1 MYPVSENFI
10 IQMGK
15 ANRYE
20 HLRGTIDNIP
30 FYDDNIIS
38 LNYTNR
44 NSDTSDISIGYC
56 YTGQISA
63 AFTGIN
69 ISRGSWRGRTINL
82 EYGLEFPDESI
93 EWIPIGVFTVVKA
106 EWTDT
111 AINITASDILSVLDE
126 PFVASQTNGS
136 IYDLIMLACQELQI
150 QFARTE
156 LEISN
161 LPNGDQIFGLY
172 QNNDIKT
179 FKDFFG
185 WISQLVGGYFT
196 ATRDGKLTLRSW
208 NESQTVDS
216 LGSRDR
222 VIGSVF
228 SDYSTRYSGISVV
241 DIESNTTRYIPNESG
256 VGTVINLGSNPFLQ
270 YGTKETQMIQLQNIA
285 DVTEDL
291 NWTPFQIS
299 VLNNPAYDLGDLITC
314 TGGVAGQEI
323 LSCCIMEIDWT
334 IKQTTSLQG
343 FGADPNLADARS
355 KIDKEI
361 SGIMS
366 RTSENEVIIHTFEN
380 SQAFTLGDDDPVEV
394 VKIRFATINPKI
406 INIWHE
412 IELDVTADPEG
423 DGVVTCQAYYYID
436 GTLVTYS
443 PITTWNNDGYHLLH
457 LMYFIRELVGGQ
469 AYEWKVVL
477 KMSGGSATIARGDIH
492 ASLYGQGLVAA
503 DSWDG
508 NLEASDVITAIFDGG
523 FVINIADIPVIGFE
537 DVSII
542 STPNDVITAIFAG
555 GMTVNFTETIQFFHE
570 VVWSYWVDDEGDY
583 MTDED
588 DNAIIFMGID

>member
-10 IQMGK
+10 VQMAK
-15 ANRYE
+15 ANRFE

-30 FYDDNIIS
+30 FGDNNIVS
-38 LNYTNR
+38 LEYTNR

-56 YTGQISA
+56 YTGQITAS
-63 AFTGIN
+63 FTGLN
-69 ISRGSWRGRTINL
+69 ITRGSWRGKTIIL
-82 EYGLEFPDESI
+82 EYGLEYPDESI
-93 EWIPIGVFTVVKA
+93 EWIPIGVFTIVKA
-106 EWTDT
+106 EWND
-111 AINITASDILSVLDE
+111 ISISITANDLISRLDSS
-126 PFVASQTNGS
+126 FSLSQTTGS
-136 IYDLIMLACQELQI
+136 IYDLIMLACQELRI
-150 QFARTE
+150 EFARTE

-161 LPNGDQIFGLY
+161 LPNGDQLFSLY
-172 QNNDIKT
+172 PNNDIKT
-179 FKDFFG
+179 FRDYFG

-208 NESQTVDS
+208 EESQTVETITHNE
-216 LGSRDR
+216 R

-228 SDYSTRYSGISVV
+228 SDYSTSYSGISVV
-241 DIESNTTRYIPNESG
+241 DIENNSTMYIPNESG

-270 YGTKETQMIQLQNIA
+270 YGTKETKLLQLQAIA
-285 DVTEDL
+285 DVTEVME
-291 NWTPFQIS
+291 WTPFQIS
-299 VLNNPAYDLGDLITC
+299 ILNNPMYDLGDIISC
-314 TGGVAGQEI
+314 SGGIAGGTV
-323 LSCCIMEIDWT
+323 SCCIMSIDWT
-334 IKQTTSLQG
+334 FKQITALQG
-343 FGADPNLADARS
+343 YGSDPALVDARS
-355 KIDKEI
+355 RVDKEI
-361 SGIMS
+361 SGLLS
-366 RTSENEVIIHTFEN
+366 RTSENEIIIHTFEN

-406 INIWHE
+406 VNIWHE
-412 IELDVTADPEG
+412 IELDVTADPDG

-508 NLEASDVITAIFDGG
+508 NLEAFDVITAVFDGG
-523 FVINIADIPVIGFE
+523 FVVNIADTPVIGFE

-542 STPNDVITAIFAG
+542 STPNDVITAIFG
-555 GMTVNFTETIQFFHE
+555 GGLSVALSETVQITQTMT
-570 VVWSYWVDDEGDY
+570 WGYW
-583 MTDED
+583 TDED
-588 DNAIIFMGID
+588 DNVITNENGDGIVFIGVE

>member
-542 STPNDVITAIFAG
+542 STPNDFVTAIFG
-555 GMTVNFTETIQFFHE
+555 GGLSVALSETIQITQTMI
-570 VVWSYWVDDEGDY
+570 WGYW
-583 MTDED
+583 TDED
-588 DNAIIFMGID
+588 DNVITDENGDGIVFIGVE

>member
-1 MYPVSENFI
+1 MYSVSENFI

-20 HLRGTIDNIP
+20 HLRGTIDDIP
-30 FYDDNIIS
+30 FDDDNIIN

-63 AFTGIN
+63 SLTGIN
-69 ISRGSWRGRTINL
+69 ISRGSWRGKTINL

-93 EWIPIGVFTVVKA
+93 EWIPIGVFTIVKA

-111 AINITASDILSVLDE
+111 AINITASDILSVLDK
-126 PFVASQTNGS
+126 PFILTQTTGS
-136 IYDLIMLACQELQI
+136 IYDLIILACQELRI

-172 QNNDIKT
+172 PNNDIKT
-179 FKDFFG
+179 FKDYFG

-196 ATRDGKLTLRSW
+196 ATRDGKLTLKSW

-228 SDYSTRYSGISVV
+228 SDYSTSYSGISIV
-241 DIESNTTRYIPNESG
+241 DIENNQTIYIPNESG

-270 YGTKETQMIQLQNIA
+270 YGTKETLMIQLQNIA
-285 DVTEDL
+285 DVTEDMS
-291 NWTPFQIS
+291 WTPFQIS

-343 FGADPNLADARS
+343 YGSDPNLADARS
-355 KIDKEI
+355 KVDKEI
-361 SGIMS
+361 SGIKS
-366 RTSENEVIIHTFEN
+366 RTSENEVIFYTFINAQDFE
-380 SQAFTLGDDDPVEV
+380 LGEDEAEKIVH
-394 VKIRFATINPKI
+394 IRFATINPKI
-406 INIWHE
+406 VNLWHE
-412 IELDVTADPEG
+412 INLDVTATSE
-423 DGVVTCQAYYYID
+423 DGIVTCQALYYLD
-436 GTLVTYS
+436 GDLITYS
-443 PITTWNNDGYHLLH
+443 PVTTWNNDGFHLMH
-457 LMYFIRELVGGQ
+457 LMYFINALEQNSVHEWEVFLLIQGGT
-469 AYEWKVVL
+469 
-477 KMSGGSATIARGDIH
+477 ATIDVGDIH
-492 ASLYGQGLVAA
+492 ASIYGQGLVAT
-503 DSWDG
+503 DEWDG
-508 NLEASDVITAIFDGG
+508 YIEAEDSISVSFNGNSIVSGISENVVIESQNAESISA
-523 FVINIADIPVIGFE
+523 ADIVTASFVGGLSVGNIS
-537 DVSII
+537 DSVSIEIIKDIYYI
-542 STPNDVITAIFAG
+542 S
-555 GMTVNFTETIQFFHE
+555 
-570 VVWSYWVDDEGDY
+570 S
-583 MTDED
+583 ED
-588 DNAIIFMGID
+588 GEYRLISEDGQYNIESEE

>member
-20 HLRGTIDNIP
+20 HLRGTIDDIP
-30 FYDDNIIS
+30 FDDDNIIS

-63 AFTGIN
+63 SLTGIN
-69 ISRGSWRGRTINL
+69 ISRGSWRGKTINI

-93 EWIPIGVFTVVKA
+93 EWIPIGVFTIVKA

-111 AINITASDILSVLDE
+111 AINITASDILSVLDK
-126 PFVASQTNGS
+126 PFILTQTTGS
-136 IYDLIMLACQELQI
+136 IYDLIILACQELRI

-172 QNNDIKT
+172 PNNDIKT
-179 FKDFFG
+179 FKDYFG

-196 ATRDGKLTLRSW
+196 ATRDGKLTLKSW

-228 SDYSTRYSGISVV
+228 SDYSTSYSGISVV
-241 DIESNTTRYIPNESG
+241 DIENNQTIYIPNESG

-270 YGTKETQMIQLQNIA
+270 YGTKETLMIQLQNIA
-285 DVTEDL
+285 DVTEDME
-291 NWTPFQIS
+291 WTPFQIS

-343 FGADPNLADARS
+343 YGSDPNLADARS
-355 KIDKEI
+355 KVDKEI
-361 SGIMS
+361 SGIKS
-366 RTSENEVIIHTFEN
+366 RTSENEVIFYTFINAQDFE
-380 SQAFTLGDDDPVEV
+380 LGEDEAEKIVH
-394 VKIRFATINPKI
+394 IRFATINPKLV
-406 INIWHE
+406 NLWHE
-412 IELDVTADPEG
+412 INLDVTATSE
-423 DGVVTCQAYYYID
+423 DGIVTCQALYYLD
-436 GTLVTYS
+436 GDLITYS
-443 PITTWNNDGYHLLH
+443 PATTWNNDGFHLMH
-457 LMYFIRELVGGQ
+457 LMYFLNNLEQNSVHEWEVFLLIQGGT
-469 AYEWKVVL
+469 
-477 KMSGGSATIARGDIH
+477 ATIDVGDIH
-492 ASLYGQGLVAA
+492 ASVYGQGLVAT
-503 DSWDG
+503 DEWDG
-508 NLEASDVITAIFDGG
+508 YIEAEDSISVSFNGNSIVFGISESVDFESQNVETITASDTVSAIFGGG
-523 FVINIADIPVIGFE
+523 FI
-537 DVSII
+537 VSITDSANIITQKDIYKVVSEDGTYQLI
-542 STPNDVITAIFAG
+542 S
-555 GMTVNFTETIQFFHE
+555 
-570 VVWSYWVDDEGDY
+570 
-583 MTDED
+583 ED
-588 DNAIIFMGID
+588 GEYYIESEE